1 MAWLKIFI
9 LSTALCWPTSEIEFE
24 KKQMLLGEKKLT
36 VEIAD
41 SIEKRSQGLMYRQKL
56 KPGQGMLF
64 IHDQPEVAGYWMKN
78 TFIDLS
84 IGFFDEN
91 KKLVEIYDLKKT
103 PSVLS
108 TRFDQVQS
116 RKKVKYALEVPKGWF
131 KANNIKPGVKFKL
144 ID

>member
-1 MAWLKIFI
+1 MVWLKIFI
-9 LSTALCWPTSEIEFE
+9 LSTALCWPTSDIKFE
-24 KKQMLLGEKKLT
+24 KKQMLLDGKKIT

-41 SIEKRSQGLMYRQKL
+41 SIEKRSQGLMYRKKL
-56 KPGQGMLF
+56 KPGHGMLF
-64 IHDQPEVAGYWMKN
+64 IHDKPEVAGYWMKN

-91 KKLVEIYDLKKT
+91 KKLLEIYDLKKT

-108 TRFDQVQS
+108 TRFDQVKS

-131 KANNIKPGVKFKL
+131 KANNIKVGARFKL